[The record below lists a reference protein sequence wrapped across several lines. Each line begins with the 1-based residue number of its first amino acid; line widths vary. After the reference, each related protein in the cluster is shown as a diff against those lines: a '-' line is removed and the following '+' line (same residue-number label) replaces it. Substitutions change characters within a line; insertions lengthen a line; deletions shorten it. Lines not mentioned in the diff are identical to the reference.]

1 MTTFKVSNLIATLAK
16 FSLITVFVFAS
27 FVNGNAQDGT
37 VHLLGVSVLQSMFVE
52 GNQKLKRENFPNSF
66 SHHNQNAF
74 SVEIHGFKDEKVKV
88 SIYERASKKALY
100 SINIEPKS
108 VVYHAELLTKPLPK
122 GTYYVVVEGESRVI
136 PKEMSIE

>member
-37 VHLLGVSVLQSMFVE
+37 VNLLGVSVLQSVFVE
-52 GNQKLKRENFPNSF
+52 VNQKLKRENFPNSF

>member
-66 SHHNQNAF
+66 SHHKQNAF

-88 SIYERASKKALY
+88 SIYERVSKKALY

>member
-27 FVNGNAQDGT
+27 FVNSNAQDGT
-37 VHLLGVSVLQSMFVE
+37 VHLLGASVLQSMFVE
-52 GNQKLKRENFPNSF
+52 GNQKLKRENFPSSF
-66 SHHNQNAF
+66 SHQNRTAF

-108 VVYHAELLTKPLPK
+108 AVYHAELLTKPLPK